1 MCQCGPSVPIHPLSN
16 LSKVLERG
24 ATHVRED
31 DVVYIIRPQIALGQI
46 LNNIRSR
53 LDRSSA
59 FYMPLDWCWICTQV
73 TAKTEVEEDVCS
85 FAGAA
90 VDVLDEEGE
99 RWDCSTG
106 IQRRGFDKLVLGEG
120 EVTA

>member
-1 MCQCGPSVPIHPLSN
+1 M
-16 LSKVLERG
+16 
-24 ATHVRED
+24 RED
-31 DVVYIIRPQIALGQI
+31 DVVYIFRPQPALSQI

-59 FYMPLDWCWICTQV
+59 FYMPLDWCWICVQIS
-73 TAKTEVEEDVCS
+73 AETEVEEDVCS
-85 FAGAA
+85 FAGIA

-106 IQRRGFDKLVLGEG
+106 IQRGWFDELVLGEG
-120 EVTA
+120 EVAA